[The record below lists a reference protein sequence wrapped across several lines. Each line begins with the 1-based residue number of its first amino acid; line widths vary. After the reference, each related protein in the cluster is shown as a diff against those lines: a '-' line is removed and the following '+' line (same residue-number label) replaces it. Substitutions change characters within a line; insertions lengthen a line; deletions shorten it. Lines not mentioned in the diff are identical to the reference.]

1 MDRQC
6 KVRAVRLAVMSFEQL
21 LRGQLKLLADNTTAI
36 AYICNQGGIHSV
48 PPSWNGCSCG
58 VPSATSL
65 SVGYFTIEC
74 TFFIF
79 IRYSNFQTSMHNVEE
94 YLFSVYV
101 AAVVRSTAVKK

>member
-21 LRGQLKLLADNTTAI
+21 LRGQLKLLADNTTAF

-65 SVGYFTIEC
+65 SIPFMTDHLNSLADLLSLDSQVLRTE
-74 TFFIF
+74 
-79 IRYSNFQTSMHNVEE
+79 
-94 YLFSVYV
+94 
-101 AAVVRSTAVKK
+101 